1 MKTEPDV
8 IVTSEFG
15 LIVRR
20 NALAERDVD
29 LRDLFAAMEVAEQL
43 DGSDHLLSFGPH
55 FGREALNTIMA
66 RLTKLGLVYFD
77 DFFEF
82 CGDYPH
88 WCAFRGG
95 YNPSSS
101 PDGCGGGTASSG
113 TPSRRDT
120 AVDKNVS

>member
-1 MKTEPDV
+1 MTNNSSV

-20 NALAERDVD
+20 KALVERRVD
-29 LRDLFAAMEVAEQL
+29 LHDLLTAMEVGEPL
-43 DGSDHLLSFGPH
+43 DDSDDLLSFGPH
-55 FGREALNTIMA
+55 FGREATETMIS

-82 CGDYPH
+82 CGDHPS
-88 WCAFRGG
+88 WCMFRGR

-101 PDGCGGGTASSG
+101 T
-113 TPSRRDT
+113 
-120 AVDKNVS
+120 